1 MSNRLTKIYTRTGDD
16 GTTELSS
23 RERIDKSDVRIE
35 AMGDID
41 ELNSI
46 LGLLRSNN
54 IPSEVSGYLLNV
66 QHRLFDVGAE
76 LAIPGNAIISPE
88 SVEKLENLIDIY
100 NSELPALKDEE
111 YYYADL
117 ILMQVES
124 EEGELLGEVKAVHDF
139 GAGPV
144 LEVSGKITEMVPF
157 TKSYVISIDLKQNK
171 IKITDLYLKL
181 L

>member
-1 MSNRLTKIYTRTGDD
+1 MSLSDITLGIILGGKGLKGKVAVKWFTAEPSGLQSYGKVRLSNGRSFD
-16 GTTELSS
+16 LN
-23 RERIDKSDVRIE
+23 IDKVVGDKAICSLSDIE
-35 AMGDID
+35 NRTQADALKG
-41 ELNSI
+41 E
-46 LGLLRSNN
+46 
-54 IPSEVSGYLLNV
+54 
-66 QHRLFDVGAE
+66 H
-76 LAIPGNAIISPE
+76 
-88 SVEKLENLIDIY
+88 IY
-100 NSELPALKDEE
+100 VAKSELPALKDEE